1 MKKNYVTVL
10 ISIMLFISICIIEF
24 CIYTLSYNKNKKK
37 SEELLRIAYD
47 SVNNVNVDK
56 GFTELPLNRFIK
68 VPEELNSNNISNEDI
83 NNVNSK
89 ENILCEND
97 IVGVLV
103 IKKLKVEAPIR
114 DGTSQEVMKTSVGH
128 FIESDYWN
136 GNVSFASHNN
146 GTSAHYFEKIN
157 ELSVNDEVEY
167 ITKLGTKVYKVQSIS
182 KVKDTDWSMVVKKEE
197 QSEIQQ
203 NTVTLITC
211 INGQP
216 NYRLCVRGV
225 EM

>member
-1 MKKNYVTVL
+1 MKKIYVTVL

-24 CIYTLSYNKNKKK
+24 CLYTLSYNKNKEE
-37 SEELLRIAYD
+37 SEEILRIAYD

-56 GFTELPLNRFIK
+56 EFTELPLSKFIK
-68 VPEELNSNNISNEDI
+68 VSEGLNSNGISDENINRD
-83 NNVNSK
+83 NFK

-103 IKKLKVEAPIR
+103 IKKLKVEAPII

-136 GNVSFASHNN
+136 GNVSFASHNS

-157 ELSVNDEVEY
+157 ELSVDDEIEY
-167 ITKLGTKVYKVQSIS
+167 ITKLGTKVYKVQSIC
-182 KVKDTDWSMVVKKEE
+182 KVKDTDWSMVVKKED
-197 QSEIQQ
+197 QSESLQ
-203 NTVTLITC
+203 NTVTLVTC
-211 INGQP
+211 INGEP